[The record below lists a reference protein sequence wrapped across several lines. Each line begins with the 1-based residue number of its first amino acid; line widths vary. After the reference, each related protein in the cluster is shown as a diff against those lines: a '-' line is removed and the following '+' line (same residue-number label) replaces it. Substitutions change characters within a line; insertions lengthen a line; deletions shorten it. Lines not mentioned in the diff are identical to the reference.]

1 MLCFSCLFST
11 SREHWDEKKMSS
23 STEPSPNSKPFNLLL
38 PVQVPMVDSIEGSE
52 EASAWWAVQRVVFQ
66 LFSIGVKQFLS
77 ECQNR
82 QRKGS
87 FQKSWAD
94 WRPAIR
100 SQDLHWQALC
110 SSKSSSPSRSPL
122 LAVANKCDWRKV
134 PNGFLPWLTPPC
146 TSLCPVL

>member
-1 MLCFSCLFST
+1 MVEKSSFPFPDFIYIFLESFLEPNYLLQLLTFSFFFVCFHFNFCEIHFHILCYAFPVYFPLLEYIGT
-11 SREHWDEKKMSS
+11 RKKMSS

-87 FQKSWAD
+87 FQKS
-94 WRPAIR
+94 
-100 SQDLHWQALC
+100 
-110 SSKSSSPSRSPL
+110 
-122 LAVANKCDWRKV
+122 
-134 PNGFLPWLTPPC
+134 
-146 TSLCPVL
+146 